1 MQIMKIFRCDTSPYQ
16 DPNFS
21 LKEKQ
26 ELESIGCTYLE
37 SNSDANALIT
47 NTNTEILNLDT
58 KGVELII
65 HPNSGYDNYP
75 LDFIQNADFP
85 IVIGSEIRANAVTEY
100 ILYCLL
106 ERFSTIPFQKSW
118 DRSWK
123 GRSLLRD
130 QQVLLVG
137 QGKIGTLVK
146 NSISPLVDK
155 IWTVDPFLNET
166 FNTPFEVP
174 LHQCSVVILACGLNE
189 TSGHLIDSQVFKSLP
204 VNTTI
209 INAARGKLINQSDL
223 LTFLRANPE
232 SHAYLDVFEKEPTP
246 LEELNLANLSLTSH
260 IAGVFDNLDD
270 TIIKFEKRVISEF
283 KNDRINFEKKY
294 HDSILKNRIHDNIL
308 I

>member
-21 LKEKQ
+21 IKEKQ

-37 SNSDANALIT
+37 SNKGAQALIT
-47 NTNTEILNLDT
+47 NTNTQNPDT
-58 KGVELII
+58 KGIELII
-65 HPNSGYDNYP
+65 HPNSGYDNFSQ
-75 LDFIQNADFP
+75 DFISKADFP

-106 ERFSTIPFQKSW
+106 ERFSQIPFQKSW

-123 GRSLLRD
+123 NRSLLRG
-130 QQVLLVG
+130 QQVLLLG
-137 QGKIGTLVK
+137 QGKIGTLVIK
-146 NSISPLVDK
+146 SISPLVDK
-155 IWTVDPFLNET
+155 VWTVDPFLDDT
-166 FNTPFEVP
+166 LNTPFEVP
-174 LHQCSVVILACGLNE
+174 LHQCGIVILACGLNE
-189 TSGHLIDSQVFKSLP
+189 TSGQILDSQVFKSLSG
-204 VNTTI
+204 NTTI
-209 INAARGKLINQSDL
+209 INAARGKLINQEDL
-223 LTFLRANPE
+223 LTFLQANPK

-270 TIIKFEKRVISEF
+270 SIIKFEKRVIADF